1 MKNITIT
8 PAWQLTLSAVLSAD
22 CATSALA
29 AVPASAL
36 AAVPAQGI
44 AVRPATDITAI
55 KRERANAG
63 MGSHGFAA
71 VCVPGPL
78 AWSPPI

>member
-8 PAWQLTLSAVLSAD
+8 PAWQLTLSGVLSID
-22 CATSALA
+22 CAT
-29 AVPASAL
+29 SAL

-44 AVRPATDITAI
+44 AVRPATDITAV

-63 MGSHGFAA
+63 MGRHGFNA
-71 VCVPGPL
+71 VFVPGPH